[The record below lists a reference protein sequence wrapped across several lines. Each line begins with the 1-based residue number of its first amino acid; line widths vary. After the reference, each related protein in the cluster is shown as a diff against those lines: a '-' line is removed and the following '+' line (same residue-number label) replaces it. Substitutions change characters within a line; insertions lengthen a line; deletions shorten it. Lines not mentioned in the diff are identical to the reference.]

1 MADSLDYDT
10 VLASQPASFWEDCPY
25 DANLTVLLRMY
36 LAKITEVDQRV
47 FLAER
52 LQLDR
57 KGRRTLHLEI
67 PELLHQ
73 RLSQAIVTGDLL
85 PVPLSEELQRVPVD
99 TWLFLVKKSRNYF
112 YQPTLKIDK
121 ENAHRFVTNPEPTPR
136 IRDDKKTCSIHAWF
150 QEEESISCTM
160 PNHDYIVLPYANH
173 LQTHAA
179 YVMDKEKLHADTD
192 PSFESETAQ
201 FTSRRFF
208 SSEIQESAPDL
219 GHCDHDRLD
228 HEDGTVQHQ
237 RTEYRYGNCLL
248 GKKGE
253 APEHQSIASYSWF
266 NKVWKN
272 HEDLRR
278 RFRVRSWMPFSIC
291 TKCSNYS
298 TRLQQTRCQKK
309 KKKINQKKR
318 KHLKFVKRERAAYE
332 YWRQLAKEQP
342 SECLSLIVDAADA
355 QRFSLPHFAQT
366 NHASAAAWKMRMHIM
381 GVISHGRQSYLY
393 TCPSHI
399 AQGNNVTIQA
409 IKEVLVDT
417 RNKEG
422 RLPPVLHVQLDNT
435 TKQCKGKFLMAYLAD
450 LVDKGVF
457 REVHVGFLPVG
468 HTHED
473 IDQLFSR
480 ISVNLRVNNA
490 VSRHALGKA
499 MRSSFIKYGKRPIVK
514 HWNSVANI
522 SDYLTEL
529 GCLSELKKIT
539 KYHAF
544 RFVKTEGKLAVQG
557 RTWPG
562 SPRQSTTDYW
572 RGLSGETV
580 STPIYKESAV
590 SRPDIL
596 ADMALIPPSQFATRT
611 HSEEKFEKEL
621 QKKRDRGFGVLVE
634 EFPHLF
640 CQDDIDD
647 LHELLSM
654 EEGVTSES
662 PIPFDWTHEDLQA
675 LYEPAEGALGLDGEE
690 IDCTVENH
698 DVDTDMDDDTSDEDF
713 EVELSTGK
721 YYISRPNIG
730 EFCEFLCFDYVF

>member
-1 MADSLDYDT
+1 MSDSLDYDK
-10 VLASQPASFWEDCPY
+10 VLVSQPASFWEDCSY
-25 DANLTVLLRMY
+25 DVNLTVLLRMY

-52 LQLDR
+52 LQLDS
-57 KGRRTLHLEI
+57 KGRRSLYLEL
-67 PELLHQ
+67 PELLHK
-73 RLSQAIVTGDLL
+73 RLSESIVSGNLL
-85 PVPLSEELQRVPVD
+85 PTPLSEELQRVPVD
-99 TWLFLVKKSRNYF
+99 QWLFLVKKSRNYL

-121 ENAHRFVTNPEPTPR
+121 ENTHRFVTNPEPTPR
-136 IRDDKKTCSIHAWF
+136 IRDNKKTCSIHAWF
-150 QEEESISCTM
+150 QEEESISCPM

-179 YVMDKEKLHADTD
+179 YVMDKEKLHAATD
-192 PSFESETAQ
+192 PSFESTTAQ
-201 FTSRRFF
+201 FTSRSFF
-208 SSEIQESAPDL
+208 SSEIQESQRDL
-219 GHCDHDRLD
+219 GHCDDRL
-228 HEDGTVQHQ
+228 EDGAVLDQQ
-237 RTEYRYGNCLL
+237 KYRYGNCLL

-253 APEHQSIASYSWF
+253 APEHESIASYSWF

-272 HEDLRR
+272 HDDLRR
-278 RFRVRSWMPFSIC
+278 KFRVRSWMPFSKC
-291 TKCSNYS
+291 TRCSKYA
-298 TRLQQTRCQKK
+298 TLLQQTQCSNK

-318 KHLKFVKRERAAYE
+318 KHLHFVKRERGAYE
-332 YWRQLAKEQP
+332 YWRQRAKEQP

-399 AQGNNVTIQA
+399 AQGNNVSIQA

-417 RNKEG
+417 RNREG

-435 TKQCKGKFLMAYLAD
+435 TKQCKGKFLMAFLAD

-473 IDQLFSR
+473 IDQIFSR
-480 ISVNLRVNNA
+480 ISVYLRVNNA
-490 VSRHALGKA
+490 VSRHALERA
-499 MRSSFIKYGKRPIVK
+499 MRSSFVKYGKRPIVK
-514 HWNSVANI
+514 HWDSVANI

-529 GCLSELKKIT
+529 GCLRPLKKIT

-544 RFVKTEGKLAVQG
+544 RFVETEGKLAVQG

-562 SPRQSTTDYW
+562 SPRQSSTDYW

-580 STPIYKESAV
+580 STPIYKENVV

-596 ADMALIPPSQFATRT
+596 GDMALIPPSQLATRT
-611 HSEEKFEKEL
+611 HCEEKYEREI
-621 QKKRDRGFGVLVE
+621 QKKRDKGFNFLVD

-640 CQDDIDD
+640 HQEDIDD
-647 LHELLSM
+647 LNELLRM
-654 EEGVTSES
+654 EEEVTSES
-662 PIPFDWTHEDLQA
+662 PIPFDWTREDLQG
-675 LYEPAEGALGLDGEE
+675 LYKPAEGSLVLNEEE
-690 IDCTVENH
+690 IDCTGENQDEETGGDI
-698 DVDTDMDDDTSDEDF
+698 DVDSEDDF
-713 EVELSTGK
+713 GVELSTGK

-730 EFCEFLCFDYVF
+730 ELCEFL